1 MLKKRTMETKK
12 NDQNFRPSAECPI
25 RNVLCRFGEKWPML
39 VLVTLAAR
47 GTMRFNEL
55 QKSIGDISQR
65 VLSGTLRTLVE
76 DGLGER
82 IAYPEVP
89 PRVEYRLTPR
99 GERLVPTIDG
109 VVGWALCHLDE
120 IRARRTASQ
129 AAR

>member
-1 MLKKRTMETKK
+1 MLKKRTMETEKI
-12 NDQNFRPSAECPI
+12 DQNFRPSADCPI
-25 RNVLCRFGEKWPML
+25 RNVLCRLGEKWPML

-65 VLSGTLRTLVE
+65 MLSVTLRTLVE
-76 DGLGER
+76 DGLVER

-89 PRVEYRLTPR
+89 PRVEYRLTPL
-99 GERLVPTIDG
+99 GESLMPHIDAL
-109 VVGWALCHLDE
+109 VGWALCHLDE
-120 IRARRTASQ
+120 IRARRAASQ

>member
-39 VLVTLAAR
+39 VMVTLAAR

-65 VLSGTLRTLVE
+65 MLSGTLRTLVE
-76 DGLGER
+76 DGLVER

-99 GERLVPTIDG
+99 GGSLRPHTDAL
-109 VVGWALCHLDE
+109 VGWALCQLDE